1 MEDNFLSKLA
11 EFKTKVQKLI
21 SLHRESEELNARLS
35 IRNKE
40 LEERLKLQEQQLN
53 HTSDQLKAL
62 KMVKQLSGSEEE
74 KHSLKLKVNQL
85 IREVDKCL
93 ENLKS

>member
-35 IRNKE
+35 TRNKE
-40 LEERLKLQEQQLN
+40 LEARLKLQEEQLIQASN
-53 HTSDQLKAL
+53 QLKAL
-62 KMVKQLSGSEEE
+62 QMIKMLSGSDEE
-74 KHSLKLKVNQL
+74 KHDLKLKVNQL

-93 ENLKS
+93 DVLKS

>member
-21 SLHRESEELNARLS
+21 SLHRESEELNTRLS
-35 IRNKE
+35 ARNKE

-53 HTSDQLKAL
+53 NTIDQLKAL
-62 KMVKQLSGSEEE
+62 QMVKHLSTSDEE

-93 ENLKS
+93 DNLKS

>member
-21 SLHRESEELNARLS
+21 SLHRESEELNTRLS
-35 IRNKE
+35 TRNKE
-40 LEERLKLQEQQLN
+40 LEARLKLQQEQLN
-53 HTSDQLKAL
+53 HASDQLKAL
-62 KMVKQLSGSEEE
+62 QIAKQFSGSE
-74 KHSLKLKVNQL
+74 KDNHQLKLKVNQL

-93 ENLKS
+93 EMLKN